1 MKSLKNRL
9 KKQESTTTHTEWGKH
24 DERLLKA
31 VERGEVDKLTAA
43 LSKKG
48 VVPTKLDLEGRSA
61 FHLAAS
67 RGQLGC
73 LNAILGHG
81 VDVMATDGN
90 GKNALHLAARNGHS
104 ACVEKLLQHKCPV
117 EKVDLQ
123 GRSALHDAVMA
134 GCSTSVQLLCDNGA
148 AVNAS
153 DVDGRTPLVLAT
165 QMCHPQICHLLLERG
180 ADITAHDKHN
190 KTALILGCEFGCEE
204 AVEVLL
210 QGGADVTAVDNFGY
224 DSYHYARLSKSPEL
238 LTLVKRALDRSS
250 KAKHMARM
258 RARKLSLD
266 RNPEVA
272 DRAKATQKSPVE
284 EPQKQEDSSTQ
295 PATKGK
301 DRNTLVKQPV
311 SLDSAQVLLPSPT
324 RSITRPLSQ
333 GGVAGDGETELLRR
347 ELAWAEREVSRL
359 QGVLQRKERELEE
372 AQSSREEAQRE
383 ADRQV
388 RDLEDALGEVQRRM
402 LESEQKVKQLQVSVE
417 AMQKVRAPNPP
428 RPRSHEQDEECD
440 HTLHLEREAREA
452 RAALEEQN
460 AGLQRQLEEAMA
472 QARQMEEELRERMQ
486 ELSHTLQTQHVPL
499 QSHREAIGALQSTV
513 ERLGSERAESE
524 RRRGLAEEEAERM
537 QVENCSLSERIRQ
550 LEAELQCHRE
560 RELGAAATKQA
571 GLEAESRATQMEEE
585 VREAKMELRGLKE
598 VLERDY
604 ISLGEHQEVQ
614 GRLNSVAREA
624 QEEVGR
630 LSLELEAQKR
640 ELDLLQEAMCAR
652 FVPMA
657 TVEEKEACLEAA
669 RRELLEVQQVH
680 GQQIKQLEQL
690 YQGVTAQRDELQQRS
705 SQREEKIQELQL
717 CLKEALKQE
726 HEREARSRGDG
737 AALLAQREQLEK
749 EVLHLQ
755 EALKEEQESGAQKA
769 EDVASLRSELQRATE
784 ALGILQSRAEVQEA
798 ELAAEKQRLEEEAQG
813 LKDSLA
819 GLSQRCQ
826 EAQREVQS
834 AQESEECAREEVR
847 ALRSRS
853 ESVHREVLELKE
865 RYGQSI
871 TTIQH
876 LQDRI
881 HTSSQHS
888 HTKDQRITELM
899 KEVERLKQALNGLS
913 QLACA
918 DSAPT
923 GSAPSKWSCSHPE
936 NLQDQ
941 VIRLQQQL
949 EEAKRQHR
957 EVVSIYRT
965 HLLSAAQGQMDAEVQ
980 AALLQ
985 IIRMRQEFVC

>member
-9 KKQESTTTHTEWGKH
+9 KKQESTTT
-24 DERLLKA
+24 A
-31 VERGEVDKLTAA
+31 VERGELDKLTSA

-73 LNAILGHG
+73 LSAILGHG

-104 ACVEKLLQHKCPV
+104 ACVEKLLQ
-117 EKVDLQ
+117 
-123 GRSALHDAVMA
+123 
-134 GCSTSVQLLCDNGA
+134 
-148 AVNAS
+148 
-153 DVDGRTPLVLAT
+153 
-165 QMCHPQICHLLLERG
+165 
-180 ADITAHDKHN
+180 
-190 KTALILGCEFGCEE
+190 
-204 AVEVLL
+204 
-210 QGGADVTAVDNFGY
+210 
-224 DSYHYARLSKSPEL
+224 SPEL
-238 LTLVKRALDRSS
+238 LALVKRALDRSS

-272 DRAKATQKSPVE
+272 DRAKATQKPPVE

-301 DRNTLVKQPV
+301 DRNTLVKQPI
-311 SLDSAQVLLPSPT
+311 SLDSAQVLVPSPT

-347 ELAWAEREVSRL
+347 ELAWVEREVSRL

-440 HTLHLEREAREA
+440 RTLHLEREA

-460 AGLQRQLEEAMA
+460 AGLQRQLEEATA

-499 QSHREAIGALQSTV
+499 QSHCEAIGALQSTV

-560 RELGAAATKQA
+560 CELGAAATKQA

-614 GRLNSVAREA
+614 GRLNSAAREA

-705 SQREEKIQELQL
+705 SQREEQIQELQL

-737 AALLAQREQLEK
+737 AALLAQKEQLEK

-784 ALGILQSRAEVQEA
+784 ALGILQSRAEAQEA
-798 ELAAEKQRLEEEAQG
+798 ELAAEKERLEEEAQG
-813 LKDSLA
+813 LKESLA

-865 RYGQSI
+865 RYGQ
-871 TTIQH
+871 
-876 LQDRI
+876 
-881 HTSSQHS
+881 
-888 HTKDQRITELM
+888 
-899 KEVERLKQALNGLS
+899 LKQALNGLS

-949 EEAKRQHR
+949 EDELHQ
-957 EVVSIYRT
+957 
-965 HLLSAAQGQMDAEVQ
+965 SAASDELHQSAASSRRQGRGGSPALRNSHLRSQTHSAVRRPRSVLRQ
-980 AALLQ
+980 AQLSSVILPFSPLSYYTK
-985 IIRMRQEFVC
+985 RCNFSVK